1 MEYTHGQ
8 LQELTR
14 EQMAQLLKKAR
25 YGRLALSFEYE
36 PYAVPISHIYDGE
49 RIWFH
54 IAAEGKKTTYL
65 QANPLACFQV
75 DEWVESGWGSVI
87 CYGNVTL
94 SRDLAIRKQFM
105 LLATGVEPS
114 DAQLQQAN
122 MYVCVM
128 HVHEMTGRRSPG
140 YIVATAV
147 RDATPAAKADGDS
160 NPH

>member
-1 MEYTHGQ
+1 MDYMHGQ
-8 LQELTR
+8 SQDLTPQE
-14 EQMAQLLKKAR
+14 MALLLRKSR
-25 YGRLALSFEYE
+25 YGRLALSFENE

-75 DEWVESGWGSVI
+75 DEWVENGWGSVI

-94 SRDLAIRKQFM
+94 SKDIAVRKQFM
-105 LLATGVEPS
+105 TLATGVEPS
-114 DAQLQQAN
+114 DEQLQQAN
-122 MYVCVM
+122 MYVCIL

-140 YIVATAV
+140 YTVAAAGHDSALPPRANNT
-147 RDATPAAKADGDS
+147 TPQ
-160 NPH
+160 